1 MYHAINTVHLHGQP
15 RQNFAFNSSNDQ
27 WQQLPSSS
35 SGGSGGG
42 AVRRRIAGSP
52 CPTLLST
59 LAAIQLSAIMPYLPT
74 TALIALRSTS
84 RDLNALFLP
93 MLFGL
98 LGHVKARLSP
108 DTFSEKSLQA
118 LHRIGSRMRKLT
130 LTLAHSADMA
140 ISLVPR
146 DPAAAAAAGIA
157 AIPAT
162 AAPQRQPQPCPR
174 LDALVPLPRD
184 SDFGESGNFE
194 LLPFAHQ
201 CKPAKPELYE
211 AAIRTS
217 GWRRLF
223 CELPALRELILRAPL
238 PSNPDNFASA
248 STPLSAIAI
257 ASPMQRSVVD
267 EALKTIVH
275 VWDFAALPS
284 PAAPYQPRLCLT
296 ALEWDGHAGGLM
308 ALDPRASWDGR
319 GVATG
324 WWAAVR
330 RLVVRIDPRSLAD
343 CEDWERG
350 AASRVLADMLDAM
363 GQQLV
368 FVSID
373 AGGLDSPC
381 VSVATTAEPAVV
393 GGGGG
398 GGGEGVGRQMMPRL
412 VEMEL
417 DSVATA
423 WADLERFLNA
433 RAPKVVRLT
442 AGRRVVFREGDDG
455 WRGLYAQWEFENVSR
470 SERDPFVL
478 RRKDD
483 AVWMREPAGYGGRPA
498 GPWGEQG
505 QRERGGCDSGEGG
518 LSQREQALQE
528 RRWEEG
534 RWGQGK

>member
-1 MYHAINTVHLHGQP
+1 MYHAINTVHLRP
-15 RQNFAFNSSNDQ
+15 RQNFAFNSRNGQ
-27 WQQLPSSS
+27 RQQPPSSS

-42 AVRRRIAGSP
+42 GGAVHRQIAGSP
-52 CPTLLST
+52 RPTLPST
-59 LAAIQLSAIMPYLPT
+59 LGTIQLSAIMPYLPT
-74 TALIALRSTS
+74 TALIALRGTS

-98 LGHVKARLSP
+98 LSHVKARLSP
-108 DTFSEKSLQA
+108 DTFSEQSLQA
-118 LHRIGSRMRKLT
+118 LHRIGSRVRKLT

-146 DPAAAAAAGIA
+146 DPAAAADVAVAAA
-157 AIPAT
+157 
-162 AAPQRQPQPCPR
+162 AAPQRQPQPYPR

-217 GWRRLF
+217 GWRQLF
-223 CELPALRELILRAPL
+223 CELPALRELVLRAPL
-238 PSNPDNFASA
+238 PPSPGFASA

-275 VWDFAALPS
+275 VWDFAVPPS
-284 PAAPYQPRLCLT
+284 PAAPPSQPRLCLT

-319 GVATG
+319 GVASG

-368 FVSID
+368 FVSVD

-381 VSVATTAEPAVV
+381 VSAATTSEPAVD
-393 GGGGG
+393 G
-398 GGGEGVGRQMMPRL
+398 QMMPRL

-417 DSVATA
+417 DGVATA
-423 WADLERFLNA
+423 WADLERFLNV

-442 AGRRVVFREGDDG
+442 AGRCVVFREGDDG

-483 AVWMREPAGYGGRPA
+483 AAWMREPVWCGGRPG

-505 QRERGGCDSGEGG
+505 QRERGGLGGEGE
-518 LSQREQALQE
+518 LSQRERVLQE
-528 RRWEEG
+528 RRWEG
-534 RWGQGK
+534 GGGGQGR